1 MIRDL
6 RRFVPCR
13 RRRVDRRGVYPL
25 VGEEI
30 KSMSEGRA
38 TAQSPSPP
46 FPPLFEPDPELID
59 HLEGNRFFLR
69 LYREKW

>member
-1 MIRDL
+1 
-6 RRFVPCR
+6 
-13 RRRVDRRGVYPL
+13 
-25 VGEEI
+25 
-30 KSMSEGRA
+30 MSEGRA

-69 LYREKW
+69 LYRKKAEVLRAMAQSEAAVPGRPE